1 MKVNE
6 PAPVQPTRKIG
17 HHALVPPTEQAG
29 GSRRDAPGHEKQAP
43 ENDVAAVHG
52 VVADEFTFSVQEAMT
67 KLIGEVAA
75 LREALDR
82 SNKRLDFLTM
92 LADEDSVSALLNR
105 RGFVRELL
113 RVLVLAEQ
121 SGVASSLIFLEI
133 ENLKDINIRHG
144 LAAGDA
150 AIEHAAGI
158 VRGHLAQGAVA
169 GRLGGAELGI
179 VLVGEPAEKARLQA
193 LGLAA
198 ALAESPL
205 VLEGQAI
212 ALAMQWGV
220 HSLAFGE
227 DANAAMNAADRAMRG
242 PAG

>member
-17 HHALVPPTEQAG
+17 RHALVPPTEQAG
-29 GSRRDAPGHEKQAP
+29 GSAGDAPGHQEPAP
-43 ENDVAAVHG
+43 DQDIAAVHG
-52 VVADEFTFSVQEAMT
+52 VVADEFAFSVQEAMT

-82 SNKRLDFLTM
+82 SNNRLDFLTM

-105 RGFVRELL
+105 RGFVSELS

-121 SGVASSLIFLEI
+121 SGVASSLIFLDI

-144 LAAGDA
+144 LAAGHA

-158 VRGHLAQGAVA
+158 VRGHLQPVEAA
-169 GRLGGAELGI
+169 
-179 VLVGEPAEKARLQA
+179 PTDPHHPDT
-193 LGLAA
+193 AA
-198 ALAESPL
+198 APGL
-205 VLEGQAI
+205 
-212 ALAMQWGV
+212 
-220 HSLAFGE
+220 
-227 DANAAMNAADRAMRG
+227 
-242 PAG
+242 